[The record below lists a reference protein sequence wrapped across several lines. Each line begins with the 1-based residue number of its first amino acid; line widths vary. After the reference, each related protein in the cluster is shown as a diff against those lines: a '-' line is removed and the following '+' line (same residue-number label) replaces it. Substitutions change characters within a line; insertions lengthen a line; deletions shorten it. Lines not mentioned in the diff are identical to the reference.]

1 VDFGRSNIFN
11 PNRTKGRRGQ
21 ETLNVCFVT
30 PEYFPISGGT
40 GAYVYYLSHSL
51 QKLGHN
57 VHVVARDQQDS
68 ERTVNGIQVH
78 YVKGVGNALT
88 RYWRF
93 ARSASIRIKE
103 LNKQNR
109 IDIIHANL
117 PLVPNFAIPKN
128 SAKAIVCAVH
138 STWKGEAIVTKRDNP
153 KELNPNEKSMI
164 RFNFVLRS
172 YEKKLMKRSDALI
185 AVSKYTVNELT
196 ELYGIDKN
204 KIHVIY
210 NGVDIERFKPRPNTA
225 EIRREFGL
233 EEDKKIVLFVGR
245 LYHRK
250 GIDTM
255 LRSVP
260 PILKEFS
267 NVKFVISGTGFK
279 QKEESLRNLAKELDI
294 EDHVTFL
301 GYVPDE
307 KLPLLYSASDIFVL
321 PAIYENFPFAIL
333 EAQATGLP
341 VISTNVGG
349 IPEFLVDN
357 QNGFVIEPRDPTQLT
372 QRLLTLLQ
380 DAKLAKEM
388 GDRGRKLIEEKFD
401 WRLITSQVIDLY
413 HKLLETA

>member
-1 VDFGRSNIFN
+1 MDSRRSNIFN
-11 PNRTKGRRGQ
+11 PNRFKRRRGQ

-57 VHVVARDQQDS
+57 VHVVARDKQDS
-68 ERTVNGIQVH
+68 EKIVNGIQVH

-93 ARSASIRIKE
+93 ARSASKKIEE
-103 LNKQNR
+103 LNKQNGF
-109 IDIIHANL
+109 DIIHSNL
-117 PLVPNFAIPKN
+117 PLVPSFAIPN
-128 SAKAIVCAVH
+128 DSAKAIVCAVH

-153 KELNPNEKSMI
+153 KELNPNEKAMI
-164 RFNFVLRS
+164 RFNFVLRA

-185 AVSKYTVNELT
+185 AVSKYTVDELT
-196 ELYGIDKN
+196 ELYGIKEE

-210 NGVDIERFKPRPNTA
+210 NGVDMEKFKPRPNRA
-225 EIRREFGL
+225 EMYREFGL
-233 EEDKKIVLFVGR
+233 EEDHKIVLFVGR

-250 GIDTM
+250 GLEIL
-255 LRSVP
+255 LRSIP
-260 PILKEFS
+260 PVLREFS
-267 NVKFVISGTGFK
+267 KVKFVISGKGFK
-279 QKEESLRNLAKELDI
+279 KKEENLRILAQELNI
-294 EDHVTFL
+294 EENVKFL

-307 KLPLLYSASDIFVL
+307 KLPSLYSASDIFVL

-333 EAQATGLP
+333 EAQAAGLP
-341 VISTNVGG
+341 VISTKVGG

-357 QNGFVIEPRDPTQLT
+357 ENGFVIDPGDSIQLT
-372 QRLLTLLQ
+372 QRLLALLQ

-401 WRLITSQVIDLY
+401 WRIITGQVIDLY
-413 HKLLETA
+413 HKLLEKT

>member
-1 VDFGRSNIFN
+1 M
-11 PNRTKGRRGQ
+11 
-21 ETLNVCFVT
+21 NVCFVT

-51 QKLGHN
+51 QKLGHT
-57 VHVVARDQQDS
+57 VHVVARDEQDS
-68 ERTVNGIQVH
+68 ERTINGIQVH
-78 YVKGVGNALT
+78 YIKGVGNALT

-93 ARSASIRIKE
+93 ARSASKKIKE
-103 LNKQNR
+103 LNKQNGF
-109 IDIIHANL
+109 DIIHSNL
-117 PLVPNFAIPKN
+117 PLVPSFAIPKD

-153 KELNPNEKSMI
+153 KELNPNEKSML

-185 AVSKYTVNELT
+185 AVSKYTVDELT
-196 ELYGIDKN
+196 DLYGIDKT

-210 NGVDIERFKPRPNTA
+210 NGVDIERFKPRPNRA
-225 EIRREFGL
+225 ELRQEFGL
-233 EEDKKIVLFVGR
+233 EKDQKVVLFVGR

-250 GIDTM
+250 GIDTL

-260 PILKEFS
+260 PVLKEFS

-301 GYVPDE
+301 GYVPDD

-341 VISTNVGG
+341 VISTKVGG
-349 IPEFLVDN
+349 IPEILVDN
-357 QNGFVIEPRDPTQLT
+357 ENGFVIEPRDPTQLT
-372 QRLLTLLQ
+372 QKVLTLLQ
-380 DAKLAKEM
+380 DPKLAKEM

-401 WRLITSQVIDLY
+401 WRLITAQVIDLY
-413 HKLLETA
+413 HKVLEKA

>member
-1 VDFGRSNIFN
+1 M
-11 PNRTKGRRGQ
+11 
-21 ETLNVCFVT
+21 NVCFVT

-57 VHVVARDQQDS
+57 VHVVARDKQDS
-68 ERTVNGIQVH
+68 ERTINGIQVH
-78 YVKGVGNALT
+78 YIKGVGNALT
-88 RYWRF
+88 RYWKF
-93 ARSASIRIKE
+93 ARSASKRIKE
-103 LNKQNR
+103 LNSQNNF
-109 IDIIHANL
+109 DIIHANL
-117 PLVPNFAIPKN
+117 PLVPSFAIPN
-128 SAKAIVCAVH
+128 DSAKAIVCAVH

-153 KELNPNEKSMI
+153 KELNPNEKSML

-210 NGVDIERFKPRPNTA
+210 NGVDLERFKPRPNRA
-225 EIRREFGL
+225 ELRKEFGL
-233 EEDKKIVLFVGR
+233 EKDMKIVLFVGR

-250 GIDTM
+250 GLETL

-260 PILKEFS
+260 PVLKEFS

-294 EDHVTFL
+294 EEHVEFL

-333 EAQATGLP
+333 EAQSTGLP
-341 VISTNVGG
+341 VISTKVGG

-357 QNGFVIEPRDPTQLT
+357 ENGFLIDPRKPDQLT
-372 QRLLTLLQ
+372 KSLLALLK
-380 DAKLAKEM
+380 DAKLSKKM
-388 GDRGRKLIEEKFD
+388 GDRGRVLIEQKLD
-401 WRLITSQVIDLY
+401 WNIITGQVIALY
-413 HKLLETA
+413 HKLLENS

>member
-1 VDFGRSNIFN
+1 
-11 PNRTKGRRGQ
+11 
-21 ETLNVCFVT
+21 LNVCFVT

-68 ERTVNGIQVH
+68 EKTINGIQVH

-93 ARSASIRIKE
+93 ARSASKRIRE
-103 LNKQNR
+103 LNKQNGF
-109 IDIIHANL
+109 DIIHSNL
-117 PLVPNFAIPKN
+117 PLVPSFGVPKD

-153 KELNPNEKSMI
+153 KELNPNEKSML

-196 ELYGIDKN
+196 ELYGINKN
-204 KIHVIY
+204 KIYVIY
-210 NGVDIERFKPRPNTA
+210 NGVDIERFKPRSNWI
-225 EIRREFGL
+225 ELRRELGL
-233 EEDKKIVLFVGR
+233 DPDKKVVLFVGR

-250 GIDTM
+250 GLET
-255 LRSVP
+255 LLKSVP
-260 PILKEFS
+260 LVLKEFS

-301 GYVPDE
+301 GYVPDN

-357 QNGFVIEPRDPTQLT
+357 ENGFVIEPRDPIQLT
-372 QRLLTLLQ
+372 QKVLTLLQ
-380 DAKLAKEM
+380 NQRLAKEM
-388 GDRGRKLIEEKFD
+388 GDLGRKLIEEKFD
-401 WRLITSQVIDLY
+401 WRLITRQVIDLY
-413 HKLLETA
+413 HKLLDNA

>member
-1 VDFGRSNIFN
+1 VDHGRNNIFN
-11 PNRTKGRRGQ
+11 PNRIKKRRGQ
-21 ETLNVCFVT
+21 EKLNVCFVT

-57 VHVVARDQQDS
+57 VHVVARDEQDS
-68 ERTVNGIQVH
+68 ERTINGIQVH
-78 YVKGVGNALT
+78 YIKGVGNALT

-93 ARSASIRIKE
+93 ARSASKKIE
-103 LNKQNR
+103 ALNKQNG

-117 PLVPNFAIPKN
+117 PLVPSFAIPKD

-138 STWKGEAIVTKRDNP
+138 STWKGEAMVTKRDNP
-153 KELNPNEKSMI
+153 KELNPNEKSML

-172 YEKKLMKRSDALI
+172 CEKKLMKRSDALI
-185 AVSKYTVNELT
+185 AVSKYTVDELT
-196 ELYGIDKN
+196 DLYGIDKN

-210 NGVDIERFKPRPNTA
+210 NGVDIERFKPRPNRA
-225 EIRREFGL
+225 ELRQEFGL
-233 EEDKKIVLFVGR
+233 ETDQKVVLFVGR

-250 GIDTM
+250 GIDTL
-255 LRSVP
+255 LRAVP

-294 EDHVTFL
+294 EDHVKFL

-333 EAQATGLP
+333 EAQSTGLP
-341 VISTNVGG
+341 VISTKVGG

-357 QNGFVIEPRDPTQLT
+357 QNGYVIEPRDPTQLT
-372 QRLLTLLQ
+372 QKVLALLQ
-380 DAKLAKEM
+380 DPKLAKEM

-401 WRLITSQVIDLY
+401 WRLITCQVIDLY
-413 HKLLETA
+413 HKLLEKA

>member
-1 VDFGRSNIFN
+1 M
-11 PNRTKGRRGQ
+11 
-21 ETLNVCFVT
+21 NVCFVT

-40 GAYVYYLSHSL
+40 GAYVYYLSHCL
-51 QKLGHN
+51 QKLGHT
-57 VHVVARDQQDS
+57 VHVVARDEQDS
-68 ERTVNGIQVH
+68 ERTINGIQVH
-78 YVKGVGNALT
+78 YIKGVGNALT

-93 ARSASIRIKE
+93 ARSASKKIKE
-103 LNKQNR
+103 LNKQNGF
-109 IDIIHANL
+109 DIIHANL
-117 PLVPNFAIPKN
+117 PLVPSFAIPDD

-153 KELNPNEKSMI
+153 KELNPNEKSML

-185 AVSKYTVNELT
+185 AVSKYTVDELT
-196 ELYGIDKN
+196 DLYGIDKT

-210 NGVDIERFKPRPNTA
+210 NGVDIERFKPRPNRA
-225 EIRREFGL
+225 ELRQEFGL
-233 EEDKKIVLFVGR
+233 EKDTKAVLFVGR

-250 GIDTM
+250 GLETL

-260 PILKEFS
+260 PVLKEFS

-294 EDHVTFL
+294 EDHVKFR
-301 GYVPDE
+301 GYVPDD
-307 KLPLLYSASDIFVL
+307 KLPFLYSASDIFVL

-341 VISTNVGG
+341 VISTKVGG
-349 IPEFLVDN
+349 IPEILVDN
-357 QNGFVIEPRDPTQLT
+357 ENGFVIEPRDPTQLT
-372 QRLLTLLQ
+372 QKVLALLQ
-380 DAKLAKEM
+380 DPKLAKTM

-401 WRLITSQVIDLY
+401 WHLITAQVIDLY
-413 HKLLETA
+413 HKVLEKA

>member
-1 VDFGRSNIFN
+1 
-11 PNRTKGRRGQ
+11 
-21 ETLNVCFVT
+21 LNLCFVT

-57 VHVVARDQQDS
+57 VHVVARDQQTS
-68 ERTVNGIQVH
+68 EKTINGIQVH

-93 ARSASIRIKE
+93 ARSASKRIKE
-103 LNKQNR
+103 LNKQNDF
-109 IDIIHANL
+109 DIIHSNL
-117 PLVPNFAIPKN
+117 PLVPSFAIPKD

-138 STWKGEAIVTKRDNP
+138 STWKGEALVTKQDNP
-153 KELNPNEKSMI
+153 KELNPNEKSML

-172 YEKKLMKRSDALI
+172 YEKKLMRRSDALI

-196 ELYGIDKN
+196 DLYGINKN
-204 KIHVIY
+204 KVHVIY
-210 NGVDIERFKPRPNTA
+210 NGVDTERFKPRSNRV

-233 EEDKKIVLFVGR
+233 DPKEKVVLFVGR

-250 GIDTM
+250 GLETL
-255 LRSVP
+255 LRSIP
-260 PILKEFS
+260 PILREFI

-279 QKEESLRNLAKELDI
+279 QKEENLRMLSKELGI
-294 EDHVTFL
+294 EDNVTFL

-307 KLPLLYSASDIFVL
+307 KLPLLYSASDLFVL

-333 EAQATGLP
+333 EAQASGLP

-349 IPEFLVDN
+349 IPEFLVDTE
-357 QNGFVIEPRDPTQLT
+357 NGFVIEPRNPTQLT
-372 QRLLTLLQ
+372 QKLLTLLQ
-380 DAKLAKEM
+380 DPKLAKEM
-388 GDRGRKLIEEKFD
+388 GENGRKLIKEQFD

-413 HKLLETA
+413 HKLLKNA

>member
-1 VDFGRSNIFN
+1 MDSRRSNIFN
-11 PNRTKGRRGQ
+11 PNRFKRRRGQ

-57 VHVVARDQQDS
+57 VHVVARDKQDS
-68 ERTVNGIQVH
+68 EKIVNGIQVH

-93 ARSASIRIKE
+93 ARSASKKIEE
-103 LNKQNR
+103 LNKQNGF
-109 IDIIHANL
+109 DIIHSNL
-117 PLVPNFAIPKN
+117 PLVPSFAIPN
-128 SAKAIVCAVH
+128 DSAKAIVCAVH

-153 KELNPNEKSMI
+153 KELNPNEKAMI
-164 RFNFVLRS
+164 RFNFVLRA

-185 AVSKYTVNELT
+185 AVSKYTVDELT
-196 ELYGIDKN
+196 ELYGIKEE

-210 NGVDIERFKPRPNTA
+210 NGVDMEKFKPRPNRA
-225 EIRREFGL
+225 EMYREFGL
-233 EEDKKIVLFVGR
+233 EEDHKIVLFVGR

-250 GIDTM
+250 GLEIL
-255 LRSVP
+255 LRSIP
-260 PILKEFS
+260 PVLREFS
-267 NVKFVISGTGFK
+267 KVKFVISGKGFK
-279 QKEESLRNLAKELDI
+279 KKEENLRILAQELNI
-294 EDHVTFL
+294 EENVKFL

-307 KLPLLYSASDIFVL
+307 KLPSLYSASDIFVL

-341 VISTNVGG
+341 VISTKVGG

-357 QNGFVIEPRDPTQLT
+357 ENGFVIDPGDSIQLT
-372 QRLLTLLQ
+372 QRLLALLQ

-401 WRLITSQVIDLY
+401 WRIITGQVIELY
-413 HKLLETA
+413 HKLLEKT

>member
-1 VDFGRSNIFN
+1 VDSGRSNIFN
-11 PNRTKGRRGQ
+11 PNSINRRRGQ
-21 ETLNVCFVT
+21 EKLNVCFVT

-51 QKLGHN
+51 QKLGHT
-57 VHVVARDQQDS
+57 VHVVARDEQDS
-68 ERTVNGIQVH
+68 ERTINGIQVH
-78 YVKGVGNALT
+78 YIKGVGNALT

-93 ARSASIRIKE
+93 ARSASKKIKE
-103 LNKQNR
+103 LNKQNGF
-109 IDIIHANL
+109 DIIHANL
-117 PLVPNFAIPKN
+117 PLVPSFAIPDD

-138 STWKGEAIVTKRDNP
+138 STWKGEAMVTKRDNP
-153 KELNPNEKSMI
+153 KELNPNEKSML

-185 AVSKYTVNELT
+185 AVSKYTVDELT
-196 ELYGIDKN
+196 DLYGIDKT

-210 NGVDIERFKPRPNTA
+210 NGVDIERFKPRPNSA
-225 EIRREFGL
+225 ERRREFGL
-233 EEDKKIVLFVGR
+233 EKDQKVVLFVGR

-250 GIDTM
+250 GIDTL

-260 PILKEFS
+260 PVLKEYS

-301 GYVPDE
+301 GYVPDD

-341 VISTNVGG
+341 VISTKVGG

-357 QNGFVIEPRDPTQLT
+357 QNGYVIEPRDPTQLT
-372 QRLLTLLQ
+372 QKVLALLQ
-380 DAKLAKEM
+380 DPKLAKKM

-413 HKLLETA
+413 HKLLENA